1 MWVSFKDILNYA
13 VPATPV
19 APRVPMTMT
28 TTTIGL
34 ETNDDN
40 VDVEEEDK
48 ENVCGDIKEG
58 TKDTPRKGW
67 RVINEE
73 KVSGAEPVKRILLQA
88 EKVAL
93 PEIHDTRHLSL
104 SLSLSQSLTHTS
116 SAFSTSMQLMT
127 KAEHEAAVK
136 LALEKRDAQWKENL
150 EWAVKWAE
158 KTMVKYEL
166 GNKMYIL
173 TLPIEMV
180 CVLVTGKSYAH
191 GSTAR

>member
-19 APRVPMTMT
+19 APRGPMTMT

-104 SLSLSQSLTHTS
+104 SLSLSVTHS
-116 SAFSTSMQLMT
+116 HILCFF
-127 KAEHEAAVK
+127 HIHAAHDESRARSGCQVGIG
-136 LALEKRDAQWKENL
+136 ETRR
-150 EWAVKWAE
+150 AVE
-158 KTMVKYEL
+158 GESRMGCQVGREDD
-166 GNKMYIL
+166 G
-173 TLPIEMV
+173 
-180 CVLVTGKSYAH
+180 
-191 GSTAR
+191 